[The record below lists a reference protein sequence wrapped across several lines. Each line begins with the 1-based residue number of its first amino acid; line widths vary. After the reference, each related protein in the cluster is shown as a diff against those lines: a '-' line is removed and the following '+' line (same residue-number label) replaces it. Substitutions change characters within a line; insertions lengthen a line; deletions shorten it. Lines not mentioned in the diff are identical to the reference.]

1 MTDLETFFAGAER
14 PAGRL
19 ALCGVPEGHDAFI
32 LGGLVARGTLGS
44 LLHVCRDDGRMARM
58 AAALGFFHRGLEVLT
73 LPAWDCLPYDRVS
86 PNAEIASR
94 RIDTLTRLVD
104 TKGDRPRI
112 VLTTV
117 NALVQRVPP
126 RKLFEGRSLV
136 LGVGGRIPRDRLI
149 SHLQQSGYQRSE
161 TVREAGEYAVRGGIL
176 DVFPTGLPEPVRL
189 DFFGDTLESMR
200 RFDALSQRSIGTL
213 PQLSLKPVSEVLLD
227 AQVIQR
233 FRSRYREQFGT
244 IADDDSL
251 YGAVSAGHRY
261 AGMEHWL
268 PFYYETLETIFDY
281 VAGAA
286 VSLDHE
292 VEEIR
297 ADRLAGIADF
307 YAARQS
313 LLRSKETQSSAP
325 IYRPVPPNQLFLD
338 DAEWQRRLGERRV
351 AQLSPF
357 AAPPGAA
364 LAHDAGG
371 RRGRDFAEAR
381 ANPNVN
387 VFEAVR
393 DALDA
398 EQKAGRRMAIA
409 AYSAGSAERLKTLLG
424 EHGLSAV
431 SRVERWEE
439 VSALPS
445 AGVGLLVLGIENGY
459 ATADFALITEQDIL
473 GDRLARPARRRQNLD
488 QLITEISTLIAGD
501 LVVHVDHGVGRYDGL
516 VTLDVAGA
524 PHDCLRI
531 LYAGDDKL
539 FVPVENIEVLS
550 RYGSEATDVV
560 LDRLGGVAWQSRKAR
575 VKERIKQIAGELIA
589 IAAERQLRQGETMP
603 APEGLYEEFAARFPY
618 PETDDQLKAIA
629 DTLSDM
635 ASGRPMDRLI
645 CGDVGFGKTE
655 VALRAAFIAAMLGT
669 QVAVVVP
676 TTLLARQHYRTF
688 TQRFAGLP
696 VRISQLSRLVSARDA
711 AGIKKEIAEGRVDI
725 VIGTHALLAKSIAFK
740 HLGLM
745 VIDEEQHFGVA
756 QKERLKQLRAN
767 VHVLTLTATPIP
779 RTLQMALAGVKE
791 MSIIATPPVDR
802 LAVRSFVMPYDPVV
816 IREALVREHHR
827 GGQSFYVSPRIGD
840 LEELRTELKQLVP
853 EIKVGVAHGQMAASE
868 LEKVMGAFD
877 DGAFDVLLSTNI
889 IESGLDIP
897 TANTL
902 VVHRSDMFGLAQL
915 YQLRGRIGRG
925 KQRAYAYL
933 TLPQGKHLTATAQR
947 RLEVMQTLDTLGAG
961 FTLASHDM
969 DIRGAGNLL
978 GDEQSGHIREVG
990 IELYQHLLEE
1000 AVAAARSGVSAL
1012 GEAPEDWTPQI
1023 TIGMP
1028 VLIPETYV
1036 ADLNVRLGL
1045 YRRIAALLDPREIDA
1060 FAAELVDRFGV
1071 LPPEVENLLDIIAIK
1086 QLCRTA
1092 GIEKV
1097 EAGPK
1102 GAVLS
1107 FRQNRFANPAGLV
1120 DFLQAQAGTA
1130 KLRTDQ
1136 KLVVMRSWETDKE
1149 RLSGVRRLLEQLAKI
1164 AEAPPPQVKAP
1175 PAKTRAAR

>member
-1 MTDLETFFAGAER
+1 MTDLDTFFAGAQAS
-14 PAGRL
+14 AGRL
-19 ALCGVPEGHDAFI
+19 ALCGMPEGHDAQV
-32 LGGLVARGTLGS
+32 LGALLARGSVGS
-44 LLHVCRDDGRMARM
+44 LLHVCRDDGRTARM
-58 AAALGFFHRGLEVLT
+58 AAALAFFHGDLEVVT

-94 RIDTLTRLVD
+94 RIDALTRLAD
-104 TKGDRPRI
+104 AKGDRPRI

-136 LGVGGRIPRDRLI
+136 LGAGGRIPRDRLI
-149 SHLQQSGYQRSE
+149 SHLQQNGYQRSE
-161 TVREAGEYAVRGGIL
+161 TVREAGEFAVRGGIL
-176 DVFPTGLPEPVRL
+176 DVFPTGSAEPVRL
-189 DFFGDTLESMR
+189 DFFGDTLESIR
-200 RFDALSQRSIGTL
+200 RFDALSQRSTGTL
-213 PQLSLKPVSEVLLD
+213 AQLSIKPVSEILLD
-227 AQVIQR
+227 PQVIQR
-233 FRSRYREQFGT
+233 FRGRYREQFGT
-244 IADDDSL
+244 VADDDPL

-281 VAGAA
+281 VPGAA

-313 LLRSKETQSSAP
+313 LLRSKEGQSAAP
-325 IYRPVPPNQLFLD
+325 IYRPVPPEQLFLE

-357 AAPPGAA
+357 AAPPEAP
-364 LAHDAGG
+364 LAYDAGG

-393 DALDA
+393 DALKA
-398 EQKAGRRMAIA
+398 EQAGGRRTAIA
-409 AYSAGSAERLKTLLG
+409 AYSAGAADRLKALLG
-424 EHGLSAV
+424 EHGMAGLEPV
-431 SRVERWEE
+431 THWEE
-439 VSALPS
+439 LVALP
-445 AGVGLLVLGIENGY
+445 ADGVGLLVLGIENGY
-459 ATADFALITEQDIL
+459 GTQDFALVTEQDIL
-473 GDRLARPARRRQNLD
+473 GDRLARPARRRANLD
-488 QLITEISTLIAGD
+488 QLITEISTLIVGD

-550 RYGSEATDVV
+550 RYGSEGTDVV
-560 LDRLGGVAWQSRKAR
+560 LDKLGGVAWQSRKAR

-589 IAAERQLRQGETMP
+589 IAAERQLRQGEPMP

-618 PETDDQLKAIA
+618 PETDDQLRAIA

-676 TTLLARQHYRTF
+676 TTLLARQHFRTF
-688 TQRFAGLP
+688 SQRFAGLP

-711 AGIKKEIAEGRVDI
+711 TAVKKEIAEGRVDI

-740 HLGLM
+740 HLGLL
-745 VIDEEQHFGVA
+745 VVDEEQHFGVA
-756 QKERLKQLRAN
+756 QKERLKQLRTN

-802 LAVRSFVMPYDPVV
+802 LAVRSFVTPYDSVV
-816 IREALVREHHR
+816 IREALLREHHR
-827 GGQSFYVSPRIGD
+827 GGQCFYVSPRISD
-840 LEELRTELKQLVP
+840 LEELRQDLKRLVP

-868 LEKVMGAFD
+868 LEKVMSAFD

-978 GDEQSGHIREVG
+978 GEEQSGHIREVG

-1000 AVAAARSGVSAL
+1000 AVASARSGVSAL

-1045 YRRIAALLDPREIDA
+1045 YRRIAALLEPRDIDA

-1071 LPPEVENLLDIIAIK
+1071 LPPEVENLLDTIAIK
-1086 QLCRTA
+1086 QLCRAA

-1107 FRQNRFANPAGLV
+1107 FRQNRFANPLGLV
-1120 DFLQAQAGTA
+1120 EFLQAQAGTA

-1136 KLVVMRSWETDKE
+1136 KLVVMRSWESDKE
-1149 RLSGVRRLLEQLAKI
+1149 RLTGVRRLLEQLAKI
-1164 AEAPPPQVKAP
+1164 AHETPPQAKAP
-1175 PAKTRAAR
+1175 ARAAR

>member
-1 MTDLETFFAGAER
+1 MTDLDAFFAGAQR

-19 ALCGVPEGHDAFI
+19 ALCGMPEGHDASV
-32 LGGLVARGTLGS
+32 LGGLVARGSIGS

-58 AAALGFFHRGLEVLT
+58 AAALAFFQPKLQVLT

-94 RIDTLTRLVD
+94 RIDALTRLAD
-104 TKGDRPRI
+104 AKGDRPRV

-149 SHLQQSGYQRSE
+149 SHLQQNGYQRTE
-161 TVREAGEYAVRGGIL
+161 TVREAGEFAVRGGIL
-176 DVFPTGLPEPVRL
+176 DVFPTGSAEPVRL
-189 DFFGDTLESMR
+189 DFFSDTLESIR
-200 RFDALSQRSIGTL
+200 CFDALSQRSTGTL
-213 PQLSLKPVSEVLLD
+213 AQLNLKPVSEVLLD
-227 AQVIQR
+227 PQVIQR

-244 IADDDSL
+244 IADDDPL

-268 PFYYETLETIFDY
+268 PFYYETLETIF
-281 VAGAA
+281 
-286 VSLDHE
+286 
-292 VEEIR
+292 
-297 ADRLAGIADF
+297 AGIADF

-325 IYRPVPPNQLFLD
+325 IYRPVPSEQLFLHD
-338 DAEWQRRLGERRV
+338 PEWRRRLDDRRV

-357 AAPPGAA
+357 AAPPEAT
-364 LAHDAGG
+364 LSYDAGG

-387 VFEAVR
+387 VFEAAR
-393 DALDA
+393 DALEA
-398 EQKAGRRMAIA
+398 EQKTGRRTAIA

-431 SRVERWEE
+431 HRVEHWDELI
-439 VSALPS
+439 ALPDG
-445 AGVGLLVLGIENGY
+445 GVGLLVLGLENGY
-459 ATADFALITEQDIL
+459 ATDDFALVTEQDIL
-473 GDRLARPARRRQNLD
+473 GDRLARPPRRRQNLD
-488 QLITEISTLIAGD
+488 QLITEISTLIVGD

-550 RYGSEATDVV
+550 RYGSESTEVV

-589 IAAERQLRQGETMP
+589 IAAERQLRQGESMP

-618 PETDDQLKAIA
+618 PETDDQLRAIA
-629 DTLSDM
+629 DTLGDL
-635 ASGRPMDRLI
+635 ASGKPMDRLI

-676 TTLLARQHYRTF
+676 TTLLARQHFRTF

-696 VRISQLSRLVSARDA
+696 IRIAQLSRLVSARDA
-711 AGIKKEIAEGRVDI
+711 TAIKKEIAEGRIDI

-740 HLGLM
+740 HLGLL
-745 VIDEEQHFGVA
+745 VVDEEQHFGVA

-791 MSIIATPPVDR
+791 MSIIATAPVDR

-816 IREALVREHHR
+816 IREALLREHHR
-827 GGQSFYVSPRIGD
+827 GGQTFYVSPRIGD
-840 LEELRTELKQLVP
+840 LEELRVDLKKLVP
-853 EIKVGVAHGQMAASE
+853 EIKVGMAHGQMAASE
-868 LEKVMGAFD
+868 LEKVMSAFD

-978 GDEQSGHIREVG
+978 GEEQSGHIREVG

-1000 AVAAARSGVSAL
+1000 AVASARSGVSAL

-1045 YRRIAALLDPREIDA
+1045 YRRIAALLEPREIDA
-1060 FAAELVDRFGV
+1060 FAAELVDRFGA
-1071 LPPEVENLLDIIAIK
+1071 LPREVENLLDIIAIK
-1086 QLCRTA
+1086 QLCRAA

-1107 FRQNRFANPAGLV
+1107 FHQNRFANPVGLV

-1136 KLVVMRSWETDKE
+1136 KLVVMRSWESDKE
-1149 RLSGVRRLLEQLAKI
+1149 RLTGVRRLLEQLAKI
-1164 AEAPPPQVKAP
+1164 ATETPPQIKA

>member
-1 MTDLETFFAGAER
+1 MTDLDTFFTAER
-14 PAGRL
+14 APAGRL
-19 ALCGVPEGHDAFI
+19 ALCGMPEGHDAHV
-32 LGGLVARGTLGS
+32 LGGLLVRGSVAS

-58 AAALGFFHRGLEVLT
+58 AAALAFFHGDLEILT

-94 RIDTLTRLVD
+94 RIDALTRLVD
-104 TKGDRPRI
+104 AKGDRPRV

-136 LGVGGRIPRDRLI
+136 LGVGGRIARDRLI
-149 SHLQQSGYQRSE
+149 SHLQQNGYQRSE
-161 TVREAGEYAVRGGIL
+161 TVREAGEFAVRGGIL
-176 DVFPTGLPEPVRL
+176 DVFPTGSAEPVRL
-189 DFFGDTLESMR
+189 DFFGDALESIR
-200 RFDALSQRSIGTL
+200 RFDALSQRSTGTL
-213 PQLSLKPVSEVLLD
+213 AQLSLKPVSEVLLD
-227 AQVIQR
+227 PQVIQR
-233 FRSRYREQFGT
+233 FRGRYREQFGT
-244 IADDDSL
+244 IADDDPL

-268 PFYYETLETIFDY
+268 PFYYESLETIFDY
-281 VAGAA
+281 VPGAS

-297 ADRLAGIADF
+297 PDRLAGIADF

-313 LLRSKETQSSAP
+313 LLRSKEAQSGAP
-325 IYRPVPPNQLFLD
+325 IYRPVPPDQLFLD
-338 DAEWQRRLGERRV
+338 DTEWQRRLGERRV

-357 AAPPGAA
+357 AAPPEA
-364 LAHDAGG
+364 LLAYDAGG

-393 DALDA
+393 DALEA
-398 EQKAGRRMAIA
+398 ERGAGRRTAIA

-424 EHGLSAV
+424 EHGLSALD
-431 SRVERWEE
+431 RVDRWEQLT
-439 VSALPS
+439 SLP
-445 AGVGLLVLGIENGY
+445 AGGVGILVLGLENGY
-459 ATADFALITEQDIL
+459 ATGHFALVTEQDIL
-473 GDRLARPARRRQNLD
+473 GDRLARPARRRLNLD
-488 QLITEISTLIAGD
+488 QLITEISTLIVGD

-550 RYGSEATDVV
+550 RYGSETADVV

-589 IAAERQLRQGETMP
+589 IAAERQLRQGESMP

-618 PETDDQLKAIA
+618 PETDDQLRAIA
-629 DTLSDM
+629 DTLADM

-676 TTLLARQHYRTF
+676 TTLLARQHFRTF
-688 TQRFAGLP
+688 TQRFSGLP
-696 VRISQLSRLVSARDA
+696 VRIAQLSRLVSARDA
-711 AGIKKEIAEGRVDI
+711 TSIKKEIAEGRVDI

-740 HLGLM
+740 HLGLL
-745 VIDEEQHFGVA
+745 VVDEEQHFGVA

-802 LAVRSFVMPYDPVV
+802 LAVRSFVMPYDPMVV
-816 IREALVREHHR
+816 REALLREHHR
-827 GGQSFYVSPRIGD
+827 GGQSFYVSPRISGLD
-840 LEELRTELKQLVP
+840 ELRQDLKKLVP
-853 EIKVGVAHGQMAASE
+853 EIKVGVAHGQMAASD
-868 LEKVMGAFD
+868 LEKVMSAFD

-978 GDEQSGHIREVG
+978 GEEQSGHIREVG

-1000 AVAAARSGVSAL
+1000 AVASARSGVSAV

-1045 YRRIAALLDPREIDA
+1045 YRRIAALLESREIDA
-1060 FAAELVDRFGV
+1060 FAAELVDRFGA

-1086 QLCRTA
+1086 QLCRAA

-1107 FRQNRFANPAGLV
+1107 FRQNRFANPLGLV
-1120 DFLQAQAGTA
+1120 EFLQAQAGTA

-1136 KLVVMRSWETDKE
+1136 RLVVMRSWENDKE
-1149 RLSGVRRLLEQLAKI
+1149 RLTGVRRLLEQLAKI
-1164 AEAPPPQVKAP
+1164 AAETLPQAKAP
-1175 PAKTRAAR
+1175 APARAAR

>member
-1 MTDLETFFAGAER
+1 MTDLDTFFAGAQAS
-14 PAGRL
+14 AGRL
-19 ALCGVPEGHDAFI
+19 ALCGMPEGHDARV
-32 LGGLVARGTLGS
+32 LGGLVARGSVGS

-58 AAALGFFHRGLEVLT
+58 AAALAFFHRDIEVLT

-94 RIDTLTRLVD
+94 RIDSLTRLAD
-104 TKGDRPRI
+104 AKGDRPRI

-136 LGVGGRIPRDRLI
+136 LGVGGRVPRDRLI
-149 SHLQQSGYQRSE
+149 SHLQQNGYQRSE
-161 TVREAGEYAVRGGIL
+161 TVREAGEFAVRGGIL
-176 DVFPTGLPEPVRL
+176 DVFPTGSPDPVRL
-189 DFFGDTLESMR
+189 DFFGDTLESIR
-200 RFDALSQRSIGTL
+200 RFDALSQRSTGTL
-213 PQLSLKPVSEVLLD
+213 PQLSIKPVSEVLLD
-227 AQVIQR
+227 PQVIQR

-244 IADDDSL
+244 ISDDDPL

-268 PFYYETLETIFDY
+268 PFYYESLETIFDY
-281 VAGAA
+281 VPGAA
-286 VSLDHE
+286 MSLDHE
-292 VEEIR
+292 GEEIR

-313 LLRSKETQSSAP
+313 LLRSKEGQSAAP
-325 IYRPVPPNQLFLD
+325 IYRPVPPDQLFLD

-357 AAPPGAA
+357 AAPPEAP
-364 LAHDAGG
+364 LAYDAGA

-393 DALDA
+393 DALRV
-398 EQKAGRRMAIA
+398 EQAAGRRTAIA
-409 AYSAGSAERLKTLLG
+409 AYSTGSADRLKTLLG
-424 EHGLSAV
+424 EHGMGGLQP
-431 SRVERWEE
+431 VEHWEDL
-439 VSALPS
+439 VALP
-445 AGVGLLVLGIENGY
+445 ADGAGLLVLGIENGY
-459 ATADFALITEQDIL
+459 ATQDFALVTEQDIL
-473 GDRLARPARRRQNLD
+473 GDRLARPARRRANLD
-488 QLITEISTLIAGD
+488 QLITEISTLIVGD

-550 RYGSEATDVV
+550 RYGSEGTDVV
-560 LDRLGGVAWQSRKAR
+560 LDKLGGVAWQSRKAR

-589 IAAERQLRQGETMP
+589 IAAERQLRQGEPMP
-603 APEGLYEEFAARFPY
+603 APEGLYEEFGARFPY
-618 PETDDQLKAIA
+618 PETDDQLRAIA
-629 DTLSDM
+629 DTLADM

-655 VALRAAFIAAMLGT
+655 VALRGAFIAAMLGT

-676 TTLLARQHYRTF
+676 TTLLARQHFRTF

-711 AGIKKEIAEGRVDI
+711 AAVKKEIAEGRVDI
-725 VIGTHALLAKSIAFK
+725 VIGTHALLAKSVTFK
-740 HLGLM
+740 HLGL
-745 VIDEEQHFGVA
+745 VVVDEEQHFGVA

-802 LAVRSFVMPYDPVV
+802 LAVRSFVMPHDPVV
-816 IREALVREHHR
+816 IREALLREHHR

-840 LEELRTELKQLVP
+840 LEELRQDLKRLVP

-868 LEKVMGAFD
+868 LEKVMSAFD

-978 GDEQSGHIREVG
+978 GEEQSGHIREVG

-1000 AVAAARSGVSAL
+1000 AVVSARSGVSTL

-1045 YRRIAALLDPREIDA
+1045 YRRIAALLEPRELDA
-1060 FAAELVDRFGV
+1060 FAAELVDRFGA
-1071 LPPEVENLLDIIAIK
+1071 LPPEVENLLDIIAVK
-1086 QLCRTA
+1086 QLCRAA

-1107 FRQNRFANPAGLV
+1107 FRQNRFANPLGLV
-1120 DFLQAQAGTA
+1120 EFLQAQAGTA

-1136 KLVVMRSWETDKE
+1136 KLVVMRSWESHKE

-1164 AEAPPPQVKAP
+1164 VHETPPQAKAP
-1175 PAKTRAAR
+1175 ARAAR